1 MNTQLPHTIIFM
13 GRSGSGKGT
22 QVELLKTYLQGV
34 QPNTTVLHVE
44 TGTLFRE
51 LIAQDSV
58 TARLANN
65 IYQSG
70 GKKYDFLAID
80 LIVEFLKKN
89 YSGAETLFFDGAPRS
104 LSEAVLLDNML
115 EFYER
120 FDSTK
125 YTKAVVIHVDV
136 EKEWAIDKLVKRGRS
151 DDNEMEK
158 IQNKMSW
165 FDADVKPAIGYLKEN
180 PNFNFIH
187 INGEQTVEQ
196 VHAEIL
202 SKL

>member
-22 QVELLKTYLQGV
+22 QAELLKEYLNSK
-34 QPNTTVLHVE
+34 QPDTVVLHIE
-44 TGTLFRE
+44 TGNLFRE
-51 LIAQDSV
+51 LITQDSV
-58 TARLANN
+58 TARLASK
-65 IYQSG
+65 IYESG
-70 GKKYDFLAID
+70 AKKYDFLAID

-104 LSEAVLLDNML
+104 LSEAILLDNML

-120 FDSTK
+120 FDGAK
-125 YTKAVVIHVDV
+125 YTKATVIHVDV
-136 EKEWAIDKLVKRGRS
+136 QKEWAIDKLIKRGRS

-165 FDADVKPAIGYLKEN
+165 FDADVKPTIEYLKEN

-187 INGEQTVEQ
+187 IDGEQSVDD
-196 VHAEIL
+196 VHKEII